1 MSEILIYTDDHK
13 PINVTCVLIKG
24 KPGIRD
30 IYGCQETPD
39 DEDEME
45 IIEAWTEDGEIELT
59 DKQKDWATEVFWDRL
74 RR

>member
-1 MSEILIYTDDHK
+1 MSEILIYTDDDK

-39 DEDEME
+39 DDDEME
-45 IIEAWTEDGEIELT
+45 IIEAWTKDGEVELT
-59 DKQKDWATEVFWDRL
+59 EEQREWATEVFWDEI